1 MEVAVSHSGYSTCR
15 WDPWDEE
22 PCSTHTCG
30 DRPGKVD
37 RPSLKPLGLGIRLA
51 PPSPRVGKTEPHNM
65 GTMVHDLGTMAGGRV
80 DNGNILVSNNTSSLQ
95 SWWCSPHLQ

>member
-15 WDPWDEE
+15 WGPWDEE

-37 RPSLKPLGLGIRLA
+37 RPSLKPLGLVPGYLPSRSVERL
-51 PPSPRVGKTEPHNM
+51 
-65 GTMVHDLGTMAGGRV
+65 
-80 DNGNILVSNNTSSLQ
+80 GNKAS
-95 SWWCSPHLQ
+95 SPHPPVLVRRNPTIWKQWFMI